1 MNRAHLSSR
10 ARRDLLEAVRWI
22 AADNPTAAQA
32 LREAVDNAARQIGS
46 YRHCGIL
53 RPEIVEPAF
62 RFIAL
67 TGFPYL
73 LVYNPDLD
81 PPLILRLLHGARHL
95 PGAFRP

>member
-1 MNRAHLSSR
+1 MIRARLSSR

-46 YRHCGIL
+46 HRNCGVL
-53 RPEIVEPAF
+53 RPEIVEAPY

-73 LVYNPDLD
+73 LVYTPETE

-95 PGAFRP
+95 PAAFRS